1 VAWVMARSF
10 IVQQCV
16 ESRFG
21 LPASASTMCSCATT
35 YNATPAT
42 VAMAR
47 DTLVRMREQADTSRR
62 WADDVR

>member
-21 LPASASTMCSCATT
+21 LPGATT